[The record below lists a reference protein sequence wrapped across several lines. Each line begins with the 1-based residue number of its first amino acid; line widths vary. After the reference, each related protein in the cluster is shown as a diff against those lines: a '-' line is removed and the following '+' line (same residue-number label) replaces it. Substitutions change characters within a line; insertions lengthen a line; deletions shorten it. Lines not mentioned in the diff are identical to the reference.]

1 MEVVFNVTDITP
13 TYNGSD
19 LTLLAFTITATDGT
33 NSSNQRVIY
42 DGHFPAPTD
51 PTAGYLGAEMLNLC
65 EGLSDELNVKSHLT
79 MQILSSRTP
88 MYTPPVV
95 PVMSDDEKKTLWM
108 SQIDAN
114 AALVYNQFTR
124 FDVEYEQREAAAK
137 AYKDAGYTGDPT
149 VWLTA
154 FADSNGISYQMCAD
168 LILSQAATLR
178 AAVVQLG
185 VLRMN
190 KYKVKNA
197 ATIEE
202 ADQQFHSIIN
212 DIATLARSLP

>member
-42 DGHFPAPTD
+42 DGPFPAPAD

-178 AAVVQLG
+178 AEIGRASCRERV
-185 VLRMN
+185 
-190 KYKVKNA
+190 
-197 ATIEE
+197 
-202 ADQQFHSIIN
+202 
-212 DIATLARSLP
+212 